1 MTDKEWK
8 ELCEWADNS
17 RKITLSGD
25 DEYVY
30 YIEIFFDE
38 TTIIYVNKHGGI
50 RLHKSYNGATSDSV
64 IVWNRTYKQIKNI
77 IANLVEDMEN
87 ENK

>member
-8 ELCEWADNS
+8 ELCEWADKFS

-25 DEYVY
+25 DKYVY
-30 YIEIFFDE
+30 YIEIFLE
-38 TTIIYVNKHGGI
+38 KTTIIRVNSKGGI
-50 RLHKSYNGATSDSV
+50 ILHKSNTGSTSESV
-64 IVWNRTYKQIKNI
+64 IIWNRTYKQIKNI

-87 ENK
+87 E